1 MPLECGAYI
10 REMHERTEQRPL
22 HVLTLTPFYPSKRN
36 DVAGC
41 FVAEPLKMM
50 ESLGVKSSVQA
61 VQSYYTE
68 KMGANT
74 EYPAE
79 WMRYMSLPGGVGL
92 SSAGA
97 FLFASLIPKIRR
109 LHARNPIDL
118 IHAHASLPCG
128 HAAFLLAR
136 QLDIPF
142 IVTVHGLDAYFTNQV
157 KGRAGEWCRRMTRH
171 VFRSASRVV
180 CISEAVRQKVLE
192 GADGNCP
199 TSVVYNGVDS
209 DIFIPANE
217 PSGLKILSVGNLIP
231 IKGHELLLRAV
242 AMIQSRIP
250 EVSCD
255 IIGEGPE
262 SKRLQALAGALKIAN
277 KVQFLGRQSR
287 DRVAEA
293 LRQCTIFALPSR
305 YEALG
310 CVYLEAMSA
319 AKPVIACRG
328 QGIAEVIEHGKNG
341 WLVGDNDVGEMVHAL
356 ITLFEDAELRS
367 RMRLAARRTILKS
380 LTLQH
385 QAQRLSDLYSE
396 CAA

>member
-1 MPLECGAYI
+1 MQLECGGYI
-10 REMHERTEQRPL
+10 QEMYPQTEQRPL
-22 HVLTLTPFYPSKRN
+22 HVLTLTPFYPSNRN
-36 DVAGC
+36 KVTGC
-41 FVAEPLKMM
+41 FVAELLAMM
-50 ESLGVKSSVQA
+50 ESLGIKSSVQA

-79 WMRYMSLPGGVGL
+79 WTRYMSLPGGLGL

-97 FLFASLIPKIRR
+97 FLFASLLSKTRR
-109 LHARNPIDL
+109 LHACNPIDI
-118 IHAHASLPCG
+118 IHAHAALPCG
-128 HAAFLLAR
+128 HAASLLAR
-136 QLDIPF
+136 QLNIPF

-157 KGRAGEWCRRMTRH
+157 RGRAGEWCRRMTRH

-192 GADGNCP
+192 GASENYP
-199 TSVVYNGVDS
+199 TFVVYNGVDPNT
-209 DIFIPANE
+209 FTPANE
-217 PSGLKILSVGNLIP
+217 PGALKILSVGNLIP
-231 IKGHELLLRAV
+231 IKGHDLLLRAV
-242 AMIQSRIP
+242 AMIHSRIP
-250 EVSCD
+250 EVSWD
-255 IIGEGPE
+255 IIGEGAE
-262 SKRLQALAGALKIAN
+262 LTRLQALAGELKIAD
-277 KVQFLGRQSR
+277 KVRFLGRQSR
-287 DRVAEA
+287 DMVADA
-293 LRQCTIFALPSR
+293 MRQCTIFALPSR

-341 WLVGDNDVGEMVHAL
+341 WLVGDDNMGEIAQAL
-356 ITLFEDAELRS
+356 VTLFEDAELRN

-385 QAQRLSDLYSE
+385 QAQRLNDLYRE